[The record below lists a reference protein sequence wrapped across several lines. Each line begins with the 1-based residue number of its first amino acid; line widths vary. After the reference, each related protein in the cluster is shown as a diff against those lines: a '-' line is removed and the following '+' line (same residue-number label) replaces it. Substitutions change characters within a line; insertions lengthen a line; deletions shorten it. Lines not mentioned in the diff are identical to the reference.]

1 MPYCAASCAC
11 GAKACPCHPSL
22 HASLIGLLNEHSCTG
37 LWVDGMDALAV
48 KHGFAFAKDY
58 ALKNGPIVL
67 EMDTYR

>member
-1 MPYCAASCAC
+1 MPSQSAYI
-11 GAKACPCHPSL
+11 SL
-22 HASLIGLLNEHSCTG
+22 RLLKGRFCTG

-48 KHGFAFAKDY
+48 KHGFAFAKEY

>member
-1 MPYCAASCAC
+1 M
-11 GAKACPCHPSL
+11 
-22 HASLIGLLNEHSCTG
+22 LNEHSCTG